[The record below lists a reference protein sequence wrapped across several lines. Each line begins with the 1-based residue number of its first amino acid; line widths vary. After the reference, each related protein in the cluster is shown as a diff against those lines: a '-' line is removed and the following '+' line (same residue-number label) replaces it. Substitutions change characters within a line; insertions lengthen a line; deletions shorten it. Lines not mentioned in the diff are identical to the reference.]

1 LLYIVDCVCLSL
13 MSRSPSPPV
22 LERQRSPSP
31 PVLPRQ
37 LPLPLFASGQLVE
50 GSFGDRSK
58 ENVGPSARPVK
69 PKDAAPMENVHLL
82 AHRVTPKDPSPL
94 EDRGP
99 DKKKTRMS
107 EEGAIGRTPTSGAEG
122 GGRSDETPTSGA
134 EGGGRLDETPTS
146 GAEGGG
152 RSDETPTRMLRTGR
166 RVLTK
171 LVYKTSND
179 ARASPPVGLVPPPP
193 LKERQLLV
201 GRASERPMSDVSYYL
216 HRAVFSVIL
225 T

>member
-1 LLYIVDCVCLSL
+1 

-58 ENVGPSARPVK
+58 ENVGPLARPVK

-107 EEGAIGRTPTSGAEG
+107 EEGAIGR
-122 GGRSDETPTSGA
+122 
-134 EGGGRLDETPTS
+134 TPTS

>member
-1 LLYIVDCVCLSL
+1 

-22 LERQRSPSP
+22 LERQCSPPP
-31 PVLPRQ
+31 PVLPQQ

-58 ENVGPSARPVK
+58 ENVGPSARPGE
-69 PKDAAPMENVHLL
+69 PTGACSLENVHPL

-99 DKKKTRMS
+99 DKKKTRTS
-107 EEGAIGRTPTSGAEG
+107 DEGAIGRTPTSGAEG
-122 GGRSDETPTSGA
+122 GGRSDETPTLG
-134 EGGGRLDETPTS
+134 
-146 GAEGGG
+146 
-152 RSDETPTRMLRTGR
+152 TGR
-166 RVLTK
+166 RVLTR
-171 LVYKTSND
+171 LVYEKRND
-179 ARASPPVGLVPPPP
+179 PRASPPVGFVPPPP
-193 LKERQLLV
+193 LKERQLVV
-201 GRASERPMSDVSYYL
+201 GRASDRPKSDVSYYL

>member
-1 LLYIVDCVCLSL
+1 

-69 PKDAAPMENVHLL
+69 PKDASPMENVHPL

-122 GGRSDETPTSGA
+122 GGRSE
-134 EGGGRLDETPTS
+134 
-146 GAEGGG
+146 
-152 RSDETPTRMLRTGR
+152 ETPTRMLGIGR
-166 RVLTK
+166 RI
-171 LVYKTSND
+171 LVPFTYKTAND
-179 ARASPPVGLVPPPP
+179 ARAMPLVGRFPPP

-201 GRASERPMSDVSYYL
+201 GRGSERPKSNVSNYL
-216 HRAVFSVIL
+216 HHSVFSFIL
-225 T
+225 I